1 MSISMNE
8 QNLFQ
13 IVCSVAWSDGEFS
26 QEERELLSRLIQQY
40 STSVNPAEEGL
51 EGLHRLSSGPLRSEE
66 WEQLVHSLGSEE
78 DRELALKLSYM
89 MIRISAGHSG
99 RSGINRQEK
108 IAYRRLVDLLALPVQ
123 TIEEIEW
130 AAEAELGQ
138 KNGILEVLSS
148 RFRSLFGA
156 PL

>member
-1 MSISMNE
+1 MNTSMNE

-26 QEERELLSRLIQQY
+26 PEERDLLSRLIRQY
-40 STSVNPAEEGL
+40 STAVDPAEEGV
-51 EGLHRLSSGPLRSEE
+51 EGLHRLSSGPLRAEE

-89 MIRISAGHSG
+89 MIRISAGHTG

-108 IAYRRLVDLLALPVQ
+108 IAYRRLVDLLALPLAKV
-123 TIEEIEW
+123 EEIEW
-130 AAEAELGQ
+130 AAEAELSRTS
-138 KNGILEVLSS
+138 GILDVLAS

-156 PL
+156 A